1 MPLAV
6 TLATDEIYNAFLG
19 EFKDLKTFFH
29 GHSYTG
35 NPLACAAALACLDI
49 FEKEKVLEGLNN
61 KIEILKEWLNENL
74 NLRNVGDVRNAGLM
88 AGVELVRDK
97 NTKEPYDREEKTG
110 WRVAYNAR
118 NKGVF
123 IRPLGNVIVIMPP
136 LSISEQNLR
145 QLLTVIKDS
154 IIEITKRS

>member
-1 MPLAV
+1 
-6 TLATDEIYNAFLG
+6 
-19 EFKDLKTFFH
+19 
-29 GHSYTG
+29 
-35 NPLACAAALACLDI
+35 
-49 FEKEKVLEGLNN
+49 
-61 KIEILKEWLNENL
+61 
-74 NLRNVGDVRNAGLM
+74 VRNAGLM

-110 WRVAYNAR
+110 WRVAYQAR

-123 IRPLGNVIVIMPP
+123 IRPLGNVLVIMPP

-154 IIEITKRS
+154 IIEITERS